1 MNNYPWVIGVEPEVA
16 DPGEQVAFTALLDPP
31 DSEIDSYLWTFG
43 TAEAPWA
50 FNEYEN
56 PVLTSE
62 ESSPTVHLID
72 MDDLEALIIP
82 VGQSGACNQ
91 YRCLL
96 LRASVFLRR
105 EGFAAQESG
114 GVLQEL

>member
-1 MNNYPWVIGVEPEVA
+1 VNNYPWVIGVEPEVA

-62 ESSPTVHLID
+62 ESSSTMYLKN
-72 MDDLEALIIP
+72 MDGLEALIIP
-82 VGQSGACNQ
+82 VGQWGACNQ
-91 YRCLL
+91 
-96 LRASVFLRR
+96 
-105 EGFAAQESG
+105 
-114 GVLQEL
+114 